1 MRCYCCNA
9 ELSDFEA
16 TRKSVVSGDY
26 LDMCNDCYHTISD
39 DVDVIERND
48 LKHEGDYYVEE
59 DE

>member
-26 LDMCNDCYHTISD
+26 LDMCNECYHTISD